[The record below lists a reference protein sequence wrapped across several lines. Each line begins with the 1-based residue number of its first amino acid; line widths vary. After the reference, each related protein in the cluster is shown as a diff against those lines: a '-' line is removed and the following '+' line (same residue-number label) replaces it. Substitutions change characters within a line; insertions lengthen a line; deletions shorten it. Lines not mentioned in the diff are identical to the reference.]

1 MRKKAKFSIISIII
15 LVLVLTTNM
24 HLLEFVASAEDFIT
38 VEIKQYGGQIQDIEL
53 DWNGHKP
60 ISSTPEQTI
69 QLTQEDY
76 NHFPKVTSTTDQI
89 EYQLDRST
97 KTLYVFKLQN
107 YYIEYD
113 KSEITHE
120 DMENT
125 TISMEYTK
133 VLSKTDDGNLG
144 TTDVTITDPS
154 NNTAPSSVDEMNEKI
169 FTIDKEDNISITSE
183 VQLQPDYRLVRL
195 SGYGQGIVVN
205 NVNTFLTKLDFY
217 TIENKYDFEV
227 TKANDLIKVK
237 FKYKTPLPSE
247 PQVPTPADPEAKV
260 QVDVEYF
267 GDEPREGK
275 LFVASEFGPVD
286 IPLPLSSIN
295 NFKTQIEM
303 IAKYLT
309 RELSISY
316 ISAESNLIEPD
327 VIISPVDKKMHISS
341 KEPFYVNI
349 EYINIDPEDVKNT
362 SLRIDSWKE
371 VSNRLPKTLI
381 NDPPKFNGP
390 SEGGYSS
397 RPTIKEKITKN
408 PLPENIIYTKETLRT
423 LDEANIL
430 TGMRLQHIIKPR
442 GLEEMPIQIDFDTL
456 NYGFKPYVLS
466 TSVDRSKID
475 VSYNPQTH
483 TLTLK
488 KKTKTVIPWTP
499 LTPAKK
505 VIPATPLVP
514 AKKIIP
520 WTPLTPAKKTIPWT
534 PLTPAQPSNPGNPS
548 TPLIPLKPA
557 ETIPNVPNNPHATG
571 GGGGGNPTP
580 KPKPKPSPEPEK
592 PKRPNKEEPK
602 KDKPERERD
611 KPEREKDRFEK
622 GTPEQIEKP
631 EYPIAELPDPL
642 VPLPDELAPVR
653 PPEDIPTFKTEDDPD
668 TPKSSIPTNPKAPQV
683 PKKDDDSK
691 EFRYTKKN
699 EPIKKKFDIDISEDE
714 EVKIISNPSHGTVQV
729 SQGTA
734 GFIYTPNH
742 NYLGSDRFEIKV
754 SRRDGTFHTHTV
766 LINVF
771 DEESPKGSPRL
782 PMTGTKEIPEE
793 IMYFWGFLILIAV
806 VVYYI
811 AYNDIEK
818 KKKESQNNKK

>member
-1 MRKKAKFSIISIII
+1 MRKKAKFSIISLII

-24 HLLEFVASAEDFIT
+24 HLLEFVVNAEDFIT
-38 VEIKQYGGQIQDIEL
+38 VEIKQYGENMQSLNL
-53 DWNGHKP
+53 DWNGNKP
-60 ISSTPEQTI
+60 ISITPEQTI

-76 NHFPKVTSTTDQI
+76 NNYSPKVTSTDDVI
-89 EYQLDRST
+89 EYQLDRNS
-97 KTLYVFKLQN
+97 KTLYIFKLQN
-107 YYIEYD
+107 FYIEYD

-125 TISMEYTK
+125 TVAMEYTK

-144 TTDVTITDPS
+144 TTDITITDPS
-154 NNTAPSSVDEMNEKI
+154 NNNAPSSVDEMNEKI
-169 FTIDKEDNISITSE
+169 FTIDKEDNISITSG
-183 VQLQPDYRLVRL
+183 VQLQPDYKLVRL
-195 SGYGQGIVVN
+195 SGYGQGIVIN

-217 TIENKYDFEV
+217 TIDNKYDFEV
-227 TKANDLIKVK
+227 TKANDTIKVK

-260 QVDVEYF
+260 KVDVEYF

-303 IAKYLT
+303 ISKYLT
-309 RELSISY
+309 RELSITY
-316 ISAESNLIEPD
+316 ISDESSLIEPD

-341 KEPFYVNI
+341 REPFYVNI
-349 EYINIDPEDVKNT
+349 EYINIDLEDVKNT

-390 SEGGYSS
+390 SEGGFSS

-408 PLPENIIYTKETLRT
+408 PLPENIIYTKEALRT
-423 LDEANIL
+423 LDEANVLI
-430 TGMRLQHIIKPR
+430 GMRLQHIIKPR
-442 GLEEMPIQIDFDTL
+442 SLDEMPIQIDFDTL

-483 TLTLK
+483 TLILK
-488 KKTKTVIPWTP
+488 KKKTVIPWTPLVPAKKVIPWTP

-514 AKKIIP
+514 AKK
-520 WTPLTPAKKTIPWT
+520 TIPWT
-534 PLTPAQPSNPGNPS
+534 PLTPAQPSNPGNQG
-548 TPLIPLKPA
+548 TPLVPLTPA
-557 ETIPNVPNNPHATG
+557 ETIPNNPPATGG

-580 KPKPKPSPEPEK
+580 KPQPKPEK
-592 PKRPNKEEPK
+592 PKQEEPKKPDKDRDREEPK
-602 KDKPERERD
+602 KDKPERE
-611 KPEREKDRFEK
+611 KTKDRFEK

-642 VPLPDELAPVR
+642 LPLPDELAPIR
-653 PPEDIPTFKTEDDPD
+653 PPGDISTFKTEGDPD
-668 TPKSSIPTNPKAPQV
+668 TPKSSVPTNPQV

-714 EVKIISNPSHGTVQV
+714 EVKIISNPNHGTIKVE
-729 SQGTA
+729 QGTA

-742 NYLGSDRFEIKV
+742 NYLGSDSFEIKV
-754 SRRDGTFHTHTV
+754 SRKDGTFHTHTV

-806 VVYYI
+806 GVYYI